1 LKEEKID
8 VSQIDSCKNYLINK
22 LNLDDYKPNIA
33 IIHDKKE
40 LENLRSRYKTL
51 HNDIQNYIINADIIY
66 ENIQSIENENIK
78 EEFRYNEEIEKQKFT
93 YENKLLYLEKQKQLL
108 EEQKLSINNENKQKV
123 LSV

>member
-1 LKEEKID
+1 MKEEKID